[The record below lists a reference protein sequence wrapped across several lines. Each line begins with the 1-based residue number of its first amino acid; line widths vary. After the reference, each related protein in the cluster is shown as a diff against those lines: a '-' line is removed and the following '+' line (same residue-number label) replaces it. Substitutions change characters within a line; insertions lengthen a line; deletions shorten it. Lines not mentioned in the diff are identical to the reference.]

1 MRTLIVSLL
10 LLVLLLD
17 IFAVGDEIDRTFNLY
32 KKKKEKVKDKL
43 KKDKD
48 KNKPSYKPVIARTFR
63 KKNKNK
69 DKKKPKPSYKPSY
82 HPPAVPSYTP
92 SYHGM
97 HIIFIS
103 DYNSLTTCHPQP
115 PVTPGTARPCLIPS
129 ACPGTSGPRLWGL
142 TTPGP
147 SPRSLDLSDTGTI
160 SRFDYFIHLWR
171 WDTINNTITTWL
183 IVGLL
188 VD

>member
-17 IFAVGDEIDRTFNLY
+17 EFAVGDDIDRTFHLF

-48 KNKPSYKPVIARTFR
+48 KDKPSYKPVIARTFR

-69 DKKKPKPSYKPSY
+69 DKKKPKPSYKPSH
-82 HPPAVPSYTP
+82 HPPAVLSYNPP

-97 HIIFIS
+97 KIINQLEKMTLDFS
-103 DYNSLTTCHPQP
+103 SSSL
-115 PVTPGTARPCLIPS
+115 
-129 ACPGTSGPRLWGL
+129 
-142 TTPGP
+142 
-147 SPRSLDLSDTGTI
+147 
-160 SRFDYFIHLWR
+160 
-171 WDTINNTITTWL
+171 
-183 IVGLL
+183 
-188 VD
+188 